1 MAVGVQIVGIAPSDN
16 SGYTP
21 TGGSQVDFTPG
32 GQLIVDCILTLTGNY
47 GGGATHGDTINFG
60 TTVAGSLDFPSGQAP
75 SWWDFHELVVAGAAA
90 SGFVFDYHPGPT
102 LAAPTQNGGVLYITG
117 GATASQDGLNEI
129 AEGGAYSGTTPSL
142 NNVQIRARF
151 WFQRGV

>member
-47 GGGATHGDTINFG
+47 GGGATHGDAINFG

-75 SWWDFHELVVAGAAA
+75 SLVGL
-90 SGFVFDYHPGPT
+90 SR
-102 LAAPTQNGGVLYITG
+102 TG
-117 GATASQDGLNEI
+117 GGWRCRLRLRVRLPPRPHAGGSD
-129 AEGGAYSGTTPSL
+129 AERWSAVHYWRCNRFSGW
-142 NNVQIRARF
+142 VE
-151 WFQRGV
+151 